1 MNNYLSY
8 PAIGVFLILVLFM
21 AMVSFDKDANVIELS
36 GVNAF
41 PDSDCISLRRQCM
54 TVLLNE
60 DGTFNYK
67 DNRYDLKQLA
77 AIITDKHQNMENV
90 HVFLNSLS
98 NLEHQFVVKTTGS
111 LSSINSRIKVSWVD
125 E

>member
-21 AMVSFDKDANVIELS
+21 AIVSFDKDANVIELS
-36 GVNAF
+36 GVSGF
-41 PDSDCISLRRQCM
+41 PDSDCFALRRQCM
-54 TVLLNE
+54 SVLLNE
-60 DGTFNYK
+60 DGSYQYN
-67 DNRYDLKQLA
+67 DERYELQQLA
-77 AIITDKHQNMENV
+77 AMINDKYQNMENV
-90 HVFLNSLS
+90 HVFLNSPS
-98 NLEHQFVVKTTGS
+98 NVEHQFVVKATSS